1 MGCSSSMEQ
10 LLALSAMPSS
20 AMSDAA
26 RQLAAFSLFD
36 WLVCA
41 RAGAD
46 QELSRIMRDFV
57 REEGVS
63 RSQRLSEK
71 GTNIPLVRPPLPTA
85 RFRTHWTMMIRISPI
100 SGISP
105 SESIL
110 PLWPSERK
118 RTPQPLK
125 HAMPFSRVPRPH
137 VELAGI
143 GPGPLSTWFPSDGNR
158 GSYWGHRRRRAAVSL
173 DHESDAQCLEPCRD
187 PRFRPQVAIWD
198 DGEAIQ
204 RRHRR
209 RQRSG
214 SGELCEARLRLLRG
228 RHSRRPGL
236 CCHALGWPGHRVR
249 LGSSLPHNDGFLK
262 TTSTSCT
269 RAATALTP

>member
-137 VELAGI
+137 VELA
-143 GPGPLSTWFPSDGNR
+143 WYWA
-158 GSYWGHRRRRAAVSL
+158 GSIINVVS
-173 DHESDAQCLEPCRD
+173 
-187 PRFRPQVAIWD
+187 I
-198 DGEAIQ
+198 
-204 RRHRR
+204 R
-209 RQRSG
+209 RQPR
-214 SGELCEARLRLLRG
+214 ELLG
-228 RHSRRPGL
+228 PPSPPGG
-236 CCHALGWPGHRVR
+236 CIA
-249 LGSSLPHNDGFLK
+249 
-262 TTSTSCT
+262 
-269 RAATALTP
+269 

>member
-57 REEGVS
+57 REEGGKPVATIVGEGDKYPA
-63 RSQRLSEK
+63 RAAALANGTISQ
-71 GTNIPLVRPPLPTA
+71 
-85 RFRTHWTMMIRISPI
+85 HWTMMIRISPI

-137 VELAGI
+137 VELA
-143 GPGPLSTWFPSDGNR
+143 WYWA
-158 GSYWGHRRRRAAVSL
+158 GSIINVVS
-173 DHESDAQCLEPCRD
+173 
-187 PRFRPQVAIWD
+187 I
-198 DGEAIQ
+198 
-204 RRHRR
+204 R
-209 RQRSG
+209 RQPR
-214 SGELCEARLRLLRG
+214 ELLG
-228 RHSRRPGL
+228 PPSPPGG
-236 CCHALGWPGHRVR
+236 CIA
-249 LGSSLPHNDGFLK
+249 
-262 TTSTSCT
+262 
-269 RAATALTP
+269 